1 MQIKMTIPSDKNS
14 PAHGLVE
21 LIEKVLKRE
30 GWVGK
35 PYEDTLFNLTNR
47 ATVVNDAAVRYLVAV
62 QFGDEKQVETGDE
75 ALKQQVIALTAAA
88 IELFMETFDER

>member
-1 MQIKMTIPSDKNS
+1 MQIKMTIPSDKSS

-21 LIEKVLKRE
+21 LIEKVIKRE

-35 PYEDTLFNLTNR
+35 PYEDTLYNASNR
-47 ATVVNDAAVRYLVAV
+47 MSVVNDAAVRYLVAV
-62 QFGDEKQVETGDE
+62 TYGDNAQVDAHDET
-75 ALKQQVIALTAAA
+75 LKQQVIALTASV